1 MSNNPTSKK
10 LDFLQLLS
18 NDIAIAENE
27 SWQPLSKIEIPIIQ
41 RDYAQGRD
49 GKEELRKNFLTAL
62 LKVVSGKPLEL
73 DFVYGS
79 VKNKVLQ
86 PLDGQQRLT
95 TLFLLHWF
103 VAVKENKLD
112 DELKKL
118 LTKFTYET
126 RTSSRVFC
134 NELVNKGID
143 FNKLLETDYY
153 DIEKIKPKNNGLSK
167 SIIDSSWFFL
177 SWKRDPTIKSMLT
190 MLDSIHHTF
199 KDKTEVWDKLNK
211 ISFHYIELQN
221 FGLSDDLYIKMNA
234 RGKPLTNFENFKA
247 KFEQYVKQND
257 WEANTEAIET
267 FSHQIDTLWTD
278 LFWSYR
284 DNDNKIDDSILK
296 FISNTAILFYAQSI
310 EIYDDKNEKE
320 DVRKELER
328 KSKNK
333 SITDEAVKRERI
345 ERRIT
350 KLFNDYSTIQAE
362 DFATKEAFEYLKE
375 CLDIYCKDNNDK
387 LNTELLLWD
396 YKSKDSS
403 LFKDLIKVKNSPT
416 YKQRVLFYAQSNY
429 LKNVGSEVTI
439 ETFSEWLRV
448 VRNII
453 ENAPL
458 DSATTFMGAIN
469 LIKELSNGCSD
480 VYDFL
485 SKNPIQSKF
494 AEEQLKEE
502 IRKAKLIV
510 SNIEIKT
517 ILFELEDTLFCKG
530 SINWCLECSD
540 KAVELNKIK
549 RIIDSEL
556 NQNNISNWFRRALL
570 TIGNNEFYTYWG
582 SWSYSTNTHKK
593 CLIEDRNELK
603 KHFTKNYGF
612 DNYLKLLIIKL
623 CNNDNNL
630 QSIVNEYTCP
640 DTMPIW
646 KSRLIK
652 ESDLLDNFC
661 QEHYIGITDDK
672 KQCYLYRWKKR
683 PASRDECHLVE

>member
-18 NDIAIAENE
+18 NDKVIAESE
-27 SWQPLSKIEIPIIQ
+27 TWQPLSKIEIPIIQ
-41 RDYAQGRD
+41 RDYAQGRE
-49 GKEELRKNFLTAL
+49 GKEELRKNFLTTL
-62 LKVVSGKPLEL
+62 REVVNDKSLEL

-79 VKNKVLQ
+79 VKNKILQ

-126 RTSSRVFC
+126 RTSSREFC
-134 NELVNKGID
+134 NDLINKGID
-143 FNKLLETDYY
+143 FNKLLETDFY
-153 DIEKIKPKNNGLSK
+153 DEEKYKPKNNELSK
-167 SIIDSSWFFL
+167 SIINSSWFFL

-190 MLDSIHHTF
+190 MLDSIQHTF
-199 KDKTEVWDKLNK
+199 KDKTDVWDKLNK

-234 RGKPLTNFENFKA
+234 RGKHLTDFENFKA
-247 KFEQYVKQND
+247 KFEQRIKQNK
-257 WEANTEAIET
+257 WEMNVNPTAT
-267 FSHQIDTLWTD
+267 FSYKIDTDWTN
-278 LFWSYR
+278 LFWNYR
-284 DNDNKIDDSILK
+284 DDKNRIDESILK
-296 FISNTAILFYAQSI
+296 YLANVAILFYAQSL
-310 EIYDDKNEKE
+310 EIYDDKYEKE
-320 DVRKELER
+320 NVRNELEL

-333 SITDEAVKRERI
+333 NITDEAVKRERI
-345 ERRIT
+345 ERRIA

-362 DFATKEAFEYLKE
+362 DFTTKKAFEYLKE

-403 LFKDLIKVKNSPT
+403 LFKDLVKVDNSTT

-429 LKNVGSEVTI
+429 VKNVGSKITV
-439 ETFSEWLRV
+439 ETFSDWLRV

-453 ENAPL
+453 ENATI
-458 DSATTFMGAIN
+458 DSSATFMGAIN
-469 LIKELSNGCSD
+469 LIKELSNGCND

-485 SKNPIQSKF
+485 SKNSIQSKF

-502 IRKAKLIV
+502 IRKSKLIA
-510 SNIEIKT
+510 SNTEIKS

-530 SINWCLECSD
+530 TINWCLECSD
-540 KAVELNKIK
+540 KVEELNKTK
-549 RIIDSEL
+549 GIIDSHL
-556 NQNNISNWFRRALL
+556 SQNNISNLFRRALL
-570 TIGNNEFYTYWG
+570 TIGNNDFYNYWG
-582 SWSYSTNTHKK
+582 TWSYNTNTHKK
-593 CLIEDRNELK
+593 CFIESRNELK
-603 KHFTKNYGF
+603 NSFTKNYWF
-612 DNYLKLLIIKL
+612 DNYLKPLIIQL
-623 CNNDNNL
+623 CNNGNDL
-630 QSIVNEYTCP
+630 QIIVDSYTCTE
-640 DTMPIW
+640 DMPNW

-652 ESDLLDNFC
+652 EPDLLDNNC
-661 QEHYIGITDDK
+661 QGHYMGITDDNN
-672 KQCYLYRWKKR
+672 QCYLYGWKKR
-683 PASRDECHLVE
+683 PASRDECYLVE

>member
-18 NDIAIAENE
+18 NDKVIAESE
-27 SWQPLSKIEIPIIQ
+27 TWQPLSKIEIPIIQ
-41 RDYAQGRD
+41 RDYAQGRE

-62 LKVVSGKPLEL
+62 REVVNDKSLEL

-79 VKNKVLQ
+79 VKNKILQ

-126 RTSSRVFC
+126 RTSSREFC
-134 NELVNKGID
+134 NDLINKGID
-143 FNKLLETDYY
+143 LNKLLETDFY
-153 DIEKIKPKNNGLSK
+153 DEEKNKPKNNELSK
-167 SIIDSSWFFL
+167 SIINSSWFFL

-190 MLDSIHHTF
+190 MLDSIQHTF
-199 KDKTEVWDKLNK
+199 KDKTDIWDKLNK

-234 RGKPLTNFENFKA
+234 RGKHLTDFENFKA
-247 KFEQYVKQND
+247 KFEQRIKQNK
-257 WEANTEAIET
+257 WEMNVNPTAT
-267 FSHQIDTLWTD
+267 FSYKIDTDWTN
-278 LFWSYR
+278 LFWNYR
-284 DNDNKIDDSILK
+284 DDKNRIDESILK
-296 FISNTAILFYAQSI
+296 YLANVAILFYAQSL
-310 EIYDDKNEKE
+310 EIYDDKYEKE
-320 DVRKELER
+320 NVRNELEL

-333 SITDEAVKRERI
+333 NITDEAVKRERI
-345 ERRIT
+345 ERRIA

-362 DFATKEAFEYLKE
+362 DFTTKKAFEYLKE

-403 LFKDLIKVKNSPT
+403 LFKDLVKVDNSTT

-429 LKNVGSEVTI
+429 VKNVGSKITV
-439 ETFSEWLRV
+439 ETFSDWLRV

-453 ENAPL
+453 ENATI
-458 DSATTFMGAIN
+458 DSSATFMGAIN
-469 LIKELSNGCSD
+469 LIKELSNGCND

-485 SKNPIQSKF
+485 SKNSIQSKF

-502 IRKAKLIV
+502 IRKSKLIA
-510 SNIEIKT
+510 SNTEIKS

-530 SINWCLECSD
+530 TINWCLECSN
-540 KAVELNKIK
+540 KVEELNKTK
-549 RIIDSEL
+549 GIIDSHL
-556 NQNNISNWFRRALL
+556 SQNNISNLFRRALL
-570 TIGNNEFYTYWG
+570 TIGNNDFYNYWG
-582 SWSYSTNTHKK
+582 TWSYNTNTHKK
-593 CLIEDRNELK
+593 CFIESRNELK
-603 KHFTKNYGF
+603 NSFTKNYWF
-612 DNYLKLLIIKL
+612 DNYLKPLIIQL
-623 CNNDNNL
+623 CNNGNDL
-630 QSIVNEYTCP
+630 QIIVDSYTCTE
-640 DTMPIW
+640 DMPNW

-652 ESDLLDNFC
+652 EPDLLDNNC
-661 QEHYIGITDDK
+661 QGHYMGITDDNN
-672 KQCYLYRWKKR
+672 QCYLYGWKKR
-683 PASRDECHLVE
+683 PASRDECYLVE